1 MKILIVGQGG
11 REHAMAWKIAQ
22 SPLAKTI
29 YIAPGN
35 AGTASEKKCQN
46 VNIATTDV
54 ASLLKFSL
62 QENIDLTIIGPE
74 APLAEGLVDT
84 FQDHGLLCFGPTR
97 AAAQLESSKAFCK
110 NFMQQHGIPTAT
122 HSTFTNTT
130 EAIRYLQTQSFPI
143 VIKADGLAA
152 GKGVIIADNLET
164 ATTAIV
170 NMLDDHRFG
179 QAGARIIIEEYIEGE
194 ELSFIVMTDGKTI
207 LPLAS
212 SQDHKRLL
220 DNDQGPNTGGMGAY
234 SPAPLCTPDLEERIL
249 KEVIRPAIEG
259 MNQNLT
265 PFTGFLYAGL
275 MINSNKNI
283 NVLEFNC
290 RLGDPETQPLLM
302 RLESDLLELCKAAA
316 QGELHLHDAKWS
328 PRSAISVV
336 MAANGYPGAV
346 EKGDL
351 ITGLNQTRDAS
362 CIFHAATAIQNNDII
377 TNGGRVLSVTS
388 LGDDL
393 QTASANAY
401 ELVDQIHWNGCHYRK
416 DIGAKAL
423 SCKHEPA

>member
-1 MKILIVGQGG
+1 
-11 REHAMAWKIAQ
+11 
-22 SPLAKTI
+22 
-29 YIAPGN
+29 
-35 AGTASEKKCQN
+35 
-46 VNIATTDV
+46 
-54 ASLLKFSL
+54 
-62 QENIDLTIIGPE
+62 
-74 APLAEGLVDT
+74 
-84 FQDHGLLCFGPTR
+84 
-97 AAAQLESSKAFCK
+97 
-110 NFMQQHGIPTAT
+110 MQQQGIPTAT

-152 GKGVIIADNLET
+152 GKGVVIADNLET

-234 SPAPLCTPDLEERIL
+234 SPAPLCTPDLEKRIL

-259 MNQNLT
+259 MNQNHT

-275 MINSNKNI
+275 MITSNKNI

-316 QGELHLHDAKWS
+316 
-328 PRSAISVV
+328 
-336 MAANGYPGAV
+336 
-346 EKGDL
+346 
-351 ITGLNQTRDAS
+351 
-362 CIFHAATAIQNNDII
+362 
-377 TNGGRVLSVTS
+377 
-388 LGDDL
+388 
-393 QTASANAY
+393 
-401 ELVDQIHWNGCHYRK
+401 
-416 DIGAKAL
+416 
-423 SCKHEPA
+423 